1 MEQDVVLELGQCAEG
16 ARTANGAAEPP
27 GVLDELS
34 DKIEQAAGVSEV
46 AVGKGTP
53 SGRTVNPAEYARL
66 PALGGASG
74 IVCEA
79 KVRFGLR
86 VGAACSAGPGFG
98 LAAIWHAPPCV
109 LQVMTCGYQ

>member
-16 ARTANGAAEPP
+16 ARTTDGAAEPP

-34 DKIEQAAGVSEV
+34 DKIEQAGGVSEV

-53 SGRTVNPAEYARL
+53 SGRTVKATEYARL

-74 IVCEA
+74 IVREA

-86 VGAACSAGPGFG
+86 EGAASSSGPGFG
-98 LAAIWHAPPCV
+98 LAAIWHAPPGV
-109 LQVMTCGYQ
+109 LQVVTCGYQ